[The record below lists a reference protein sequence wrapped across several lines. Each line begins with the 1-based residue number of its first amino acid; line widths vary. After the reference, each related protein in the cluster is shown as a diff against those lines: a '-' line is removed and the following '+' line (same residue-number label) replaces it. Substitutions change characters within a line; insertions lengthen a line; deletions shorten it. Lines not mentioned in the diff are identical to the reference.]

1 MSILAALLLAA
12 APANANQ
19 VILDQLRSYDERVG
33 SIGYA
38 LARGGV
44 GLCPATIA
52 PLAGLRIHTLGQDGK
67 TVRADARA
75 LFGLGDYPAVL
86 ALARDGAAARAGIE
100 IDDWIVSVNGT
111 ELSSGAGYAG
121 VERFD
126 TALAA
131 ALSTPPAMLVI
142 ERKGVR
148 QTLSLSGL
156 PGCASRIELV
166 PGKKLNA
173 AADGVIVQITSAV
186 LEQTKDNDE
195 LAFVIA
201 HEMAHNILRHREQLD
216 SIGRTTANIR
226 MTETE
231 ADRLGLK
238 LMRAAGYDPLAA
250 ARFWERF
257 GRKTGAGIFSDGT
270 HLRTRDRVRLLR
282 SEAMM
287 LAQ

>member
-1 MSILAALLLAA
+1 MSILVALLLAA

-33 SIGYA
+33 RIGYA
-38 LARGGV
+38 LARGGD
-44 GLCPATIA
+44 GLCPATIV
-52 PLAGLRIHTLGQDGK
+52 PLAGLRIHTLGQYGK
-67 TVRADARA
+67 TVRDDARA

-86 ALARDGAAARAGIE
+86 ALASDGTSARAGIE
-100 IDDWIVSVNGT
+100 INDWIVSVNGT
-111 ELSSGAGYAG
+111 ELRSEAGYVG

-126 TALAA
+126 TALAT
-131 ALSTPPAMLVI
+131 ALSKPPAMLVI

-148 QTLSLSGL
+148 RTLSLSGL

-173 AADGVIVQITSAV
+173 AADGTIVQITSAV
-186 LEQTKDNDE
+186 LEQTKDDDE
-195 LAFVIA
+195 LAFIIA
-201 HEMAHNILRHREQLD
+201 HEMAHNILRHSEQLD
-216 SIGRTTANIR
+216 RIGRSTANIR

-282 SEAMM
+282 SEATK

>member
-52 PLAGLRIHTLGQDGK
+52 PLAGLRIHTLGQYGK

-131 ALSTPPAMLVI
+131 ALSKPPAMLVI

>member
-1 MSILAALLLAA
+1 M
-12 APANANQ
+12 PDN
-19 VILDQLRSYDERVG
+19 
-33 SIGYA
+33 
-38 LARGGV
+38 
-44 GLCPATIA
+44 
-52 PLAGLRIHTLGQDGK
+52 K
-67 TVRADARA
+67 TVRDDARA

-86 ALARDGAAARAGIE
+86 ALASDGTSARAGIE
-100 IDDWIVSVNGT
+100 INDWIVSVNGT
-111 ELSSGAGYAG
+111 ELRSEAGYVG

-126 TALAA
+126 TALAT
-131 ALSTPPAMLVI
+131 ALSKPPAMLVI

-148 QTLSLSGL
+148 RTLSLSGL

-173 AADGVIVQITSAV
+173 AADGTIVQITSAV
-186 LEQTKDNDE
+186 LEQTKDDDE
-195 LAFVIA
+195 LAFIIA
-201 HEMAHNILRHREQLD
+201 HEMAHNILRHSEQLD
-216 SIGRTTANIR
+216 RIGRSTANIR

-282 SEAMM
+282 SEATK